1 MVGGALEASDK
12 YFKRNK
18 MIKEDNLK
26 FDKGTIHGILREIKE
41 DSIDVVTKEEGLL
54 NIEADFGGES
64 IRFLQSNINREIL
77 FVCTFIFHANSGYRI
92 RIVAT
97 DIISNEL

>member
-1 MVGGALEASDK
+1 MVGGTLAKTDK
-12 YFKRNK
+12 YFKRKK
-18 MIKEDNLK
+18 MIKEDNVK

-77 FVCTFIFHANSGYRI
+77 FVCTFIYHTNSGYRI